1 MIRSIVLSFAL
12 LLTALPASAQT
23 DVETP
28 VDIEKPTDV
37 EKPIDIEKP
46 TNAPKTADIEKPAE
60 TEKPAVAVVKTEFDA
75 KELEHQIQNAD
86 LAFIDRLHQE
96 GFDFNLKDSTG
107 NSALYYALTRNPDLE
122 VSRRLIKYGADVNA
136 PSVNGMLP
144 LNIATSKANE
154 LQLQIVMMQ
163 AMGLDTSDE
172 AVQNELKKNL
182 FREMNKAIAMT
193 QMLLENGADVNMKSA
208 LGTPLMNAVTNTW
221 NNEIVELLIKAGAN
235 VNETD
240 EAGRTAIFY
249 AAASGNDDMVTAL
262 IKAGADP
269 DHKDNSGKTYLE
281 IEKTAVD
288 SPF

>member
-1 MIRSIVLSFAL
+1 MKSMIRSIVLSLVL

-28 VDIEKPTDV
+28 ADV
-37 EKPIDIEKP
+37 ENQIDVETP
-46 TNAPKTADIEKPAE
+46 AATAETADVAKPA
-60 TEKPAVAVVKTEFDA
+60 AAVVKTEFDA
-75 KELEHQIQNAD
+75 KELEHQMQNAD
-86 LAFIDRLHQE
+86 PAFIDKLHQE
-96 GFDFNLKDSTG
+96 GFDFNRKDSTG

-122 VSRRLIKYGADVNA
+122 VSRRMIQYGADVNA

-163 AMGLDTSDE
+163 AMGLDTADE

-193 QMLLENGADVNMKSA
+193 KMLLENGADVNMKSS
-208 LGTPLMNAVTNTW
+208 LGTPLMNAVTNIW
-221 NNEIVELLIKAGAN
+221 NNEIVELLLQAGAN
-235 VNETD
+235 VNEAD
-240 EAGRTAIFY
+240 KDGRTAIFY
-249 AAASGNDDMVTAL
+249 AAASGNDDIVTAL

-281 IEKTAVD
+281 IEKTAVE